1 MGGGNKVLQIFA
13 LATLIYCGDV
23 FANTYGDNEK
33 ELVKLQESSKDD
45 DVRDFGTENQWQA
58 FFESQGEPQLHK
70 NNDVKDF
77 GTKDQWKTF
86 FESQGEPQRRY
97 FVSPEKAEASRKRR
111 REKIDFLIKQLESLE
126 SPDDIALLTNR
137 LKKLKI
143 ENEDATGKLIDVD
156 DGEELHHPKK
166 AKSSDASQ
174 NDGRFDDEKGED
186 FVIKP
191 VRALRNSSKA
201 EESLK
206 PDISQR
212 QRTKLKHSPVRTKP
226 NATQGTF
233 AR

>member
-1 MGGGNKVLQIFA
+1 MNKLLMVCCA
-13 LATLIYCGDV
+13 AALIYGENV
-23 FANTYGDNEK
+23 FSNTYRDNEK
-33 ELVKLQESSKDD
+33 ELAKLQESSKGN

-77 GTKDQWKTF
+77 GTKDQWQAF

-126 SPDDIALLTNR
+126 SPDDIVLLTNR

-143 ENEDATGKLIDVD
+143 ESEDATGKLIDTD
-156 DGEELHHPKK
+156 DEEELHHPKK

-191 VRALRNSSKA
+191 IRVLRNSSKKA

-206 PDISQR
+206 PDILQG
-212 QRTKLKHSPVRTKP
+212 QRTKLKHSRVRTEP
-226 NATQGTF
+226 NATQGAF